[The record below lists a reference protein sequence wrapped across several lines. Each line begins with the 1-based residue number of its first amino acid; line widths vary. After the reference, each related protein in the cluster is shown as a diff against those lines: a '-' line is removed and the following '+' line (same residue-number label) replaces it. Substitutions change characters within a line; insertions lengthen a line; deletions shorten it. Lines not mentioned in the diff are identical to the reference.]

1 MAVGQP
7 GDAKAITF
15 SPFFNHA
22 EQNPKHRGL
31 TEGCTMGSLY
41 EKRVWLKNYPEWV
54 HHNLEITPSTAIG
67 DFRASA
73 SRAPQAQ
80 AVYYFNTAISYGDID
95 LYSDALASAFQHLG
109 LKKGDRIIVDLQNVP
124 QFLIATYAAWKLG
137 VIVVPVN
144 PMYKENEL
152 SYFCRDSRAKM
163 FFALDEIV
171 ASLDRTFLDNSP
183 IETIVTTSPLDL
195 LSADTE
201 TPAILKEA
209 KKISLP
215 GTLDMLDLLEK
226 HRGRSVPDPGLS
238 PDDVAYL
245 TYTSGTTGP
254 PKGAMNTHGN
264 ISFNARVYQVM
275 QRIDETDIVL
285 GMAPL
290 FHVTGEVAHLAIAAL
305 AGIPVILYYRFDA
318 GETLRLIER
327 WKATM
332 TVASITAYIALM
344 DHADFEKRDLSTF
357 VKAYSGGAP
366 VSEAL
371 VKRFE
376 QLTGLYLHNVY
387 GMTETNSPSHIVPL
401 GRRAPVDPESGAL
414 SVGVPVPN
422 CISKIVDLENADTE
436 LAASEVGE
444 IVNAG
449 PIVIPGYWEKPEE
462 TEHAIRD
469 GWLRTGDV
477 GKMDEDGW
485 FYLVDRKK
493 DMIVASGYKV
503 WPRDVED
510 VIYKHP
516 AVKETAVVGVDDPY
530 RGETVKAFVALK
542 EGMEG
547 SVTPEEIS
555 TFCKSRMAAYKYP
568 RQVEFVAEI
577 PKTLTGKFL
586 RRTLRETQSK
596 KDSI

>member
-1 MAVGQP
+1 
-7 GDAKAITF
+7 
-15 SPFFNHA
+15 
-22 EQNPKHRGL
+22 
-31 TEGCTMGSLY
+31 MGSPY

-54 HHNLEITPSTAIG
+54 PHDLAITPRTALD

-73 SRAPQAQ
+73 TGSPHAP
-80 AVYYFNTAISYGDID
+80 AVFYFDTVISYGEID
-95 LYSDALASAFQHLG
+95 RQSNALAAAFQDLG

-124 QFLIATYAAWKLG
+124 QFLIATYATWKLG
-137 VIVVPVN
+137 AIAVPVN

-152 SYFCRDSRAKM
+152 SYFCNDSGAKL
-163 FFALDEIV
+163 FFALDEI
-171 ASLDRTFLDNSP
+171 LDGLDLSFLDNSP
-183 IETIVTTSPLDL
+183 VETVVTTSPLDL
-195 LSADTE
+195 LSRDAA
-201 TPAILKEA
+201 PPPMLKES
-209 KKISLP
+209 KKIPVP
-215 GTLDMLDLLEK
+215 GATDMLHLLEK
-226 HRGRSVPDPGLS
+226 YEGKDVEDPGLT
-238 PDDVAYL
+238 PDDTAYL

-264 ISFNARVYQVM
+264 IAFNARVYQAM
-275 QRIDETDIVL
+275 QRIDQTDVVL

-305 AGIPVILYYRFDA
+305 AGIPVVLSYRFDP

-327 WKATM
+327 WKASV

-344 DHADFEKRDLSTF
+344 NHPDIKSRDVSTF

-371 VKRFE
+371 VNRFE
-376 QLTGLYLHNVY
+376 ELTGLYLYNVY

-401 GRRAPVDPESGAL
+401 GQRAPVDGESGAL

-422 CISKIVDLENADTE
+422 CVTKIADLED
-436 LAASEVGE
+436 ASVERPAGEVGE
-444 IVNAG
+444 LANRG
-449 PIVIPGYWEKPEE
+449 PIIIPGYWEKPEE
-462 TEHAIRD
+462 TAHAIRD
-469 GWLRTGDV
+469 GWLYTGDV

-485 FYLVDRKK
+485 FYVVDRKK

-510 VIYKHP
+510 VIYQHP
-516 AVKETAVVGVDDPY
+516 AVKETAVVGVQDPY

-542 EGMEG
+542 EAMEG
-547 SVTPEEIS
+547 SVTAEEIIS
-555 TFCKSRMAAYKYP
+555 FCKSRMAAYKYP

-586 RRTLRETQSK
+586 RRALREREEQQETE
-596 KDSI
+596 